1 MKREEE
7 LVKQLTDMVKDTKAG
22 KVHWYVICQTTEYND
37 AATKPTVEEDGLQW
51 TVDECYVSYVC
62 NYKGQDFCMI
72 TYEMLKTA
80 GDKVQ
85 TTNLIFLP
93 PMGIRVFH
101 LQNLLP
107 YAIPASNVLAN
118 QIHNLWELLLIQY
131 KADKSS
137 VYLDVIPGT
146 LVIED

>member
-1 MKREEE
+1 MKRPEE
-7 LVKQLTDMVKDTKAG
+7 LSRFLTDLYKETKNG
-22 KVHWYVICQTTEYND
+22 KVKWSLQVQTTEHNERSE
-37 AATKPTVEEDGLQW
+37 KPVETEDGVSW

-62 NYKGQDFCMI
+62 NFRGQDFCMI
-72 TYEMLKTA
+72 TYELIKTA
-80 GDKVQ
+80 GEKVQ

-101 LQNLLP
+101 LQTLLP

-118 QIHNLWELLLIQY
+118 QVRNLWELLLLKY

-137 VYLDVIPGT
+137 VSLDVFPGK
-146 LVIED
+146 LVIEE

>member
-1 MKREEE
+1 MKKPEE
-7 LVKQLTDMVKDTKAG
+7 LSRLLTELYRETKEG
-22 KVHWYVICQTTEYND
+22 KIRWNLQVQTTEHNNPSE
-37 AATKPTVEEDGLQW
+37 KPVEVEDGISW
-51 TVDECYVSYVC
+51 TVDECYVCYVC

-72 TYEMLKTA
+72 TYEMIKTA

-85 TTNLIFLP
+85 STNLVFLP

-101 LQNLLP
+101 LPNLLP
-107 YAIPASNVLAN
+107 YAVPASNVLAN

-131 KADKSS
+131 KADKTS

>member
-1 MKREEE
+1 MKKPEE
-7 LVKQLTDMVKDTKAG
+7 LSRMLTEMYKETKAG
-22 KVHWYVICQTTEYND
+22 KIHWRLQVQTTEHN
-37 AATKPTVEEDGLQW
+37 APSEKPIEVENGIPW
-51 TVDECYVSYVC
+51 TIDECYVSYVC
-62 NYKGQDFCMI
+62 QYRGQDFCMI

>member
-1 MKREEE
+1 MKKPEE
-7 LVKQLTDMVKDTKAG
+7 LSRLLTELYKETKEG
-22 KVHWYVICQTTEYND
+22 KIRWSLQVQTTEHNN
-37 AATKPTVEEDGLQW
+37 PSEQPVEVEDGISW